1 MEINQRKCEHAACKC
16 IVSGDAMFCSPYC
29 EKRTDDGNPACDCGH
44 AECQASVA
52 DPAAAFAAAGL
63 G

>member
-1 MEINQRKCEHAACKC
+1 MELNQRKCKHTACKC
-16 IVSGDAMFCSPYC
+16 LVSDQNLFCSPYC
-29 EKRTDDGNPACDCGH
+29 EERADSGDLSCECGH
-44 AECQASVA
+44 ADCSSTIA